1 MWIVDLLLWIV
12 YYPYVIFHKVLEVI
26 FGSSARVNILRI
38 LFNSPQPLSGR
49 QVGELAEL
57 THKGA
62 IHALKTLVDL
72 GAVRQRK
79 VGKAYQYSLLKNN
92 VFVEKIIIPCIKK
105 EASLYDELKGDI
117 KRYFGKDTVSL
128 ILYGSFARGKEMR
141 GSDIDIIAVVKDER
155 EKIEVEEKAA
165 SKVSYFRER
174 FNSLLSLHCFT
185 PNEIKGK
192 KNMPLIK
199 SVIKEG
205 IVLSG
210 KPLKDIFK

>member
-1 MWIVDLLLWIV
+1 
-12 YYPYVIFHKVLEVI
+12 
-26 FGSSARVNILRI
+26 
-38 LFNSPQPLSGR
+38 
-49 QVGELAEL
+49 
-57 THKGA
+57 
-62 IHALKTLVDL
+62 
-72 GAVRQRK
+72 
-79 VGKAYQYSLLKNN
+79 
-92 VFVEKIIIPCIKK
+92 
-105 EASLYDELKGDI
+105 
-117 KRYFGKDTVSL
+117 
-128 ILYGSFARGKEMR
+128 MR